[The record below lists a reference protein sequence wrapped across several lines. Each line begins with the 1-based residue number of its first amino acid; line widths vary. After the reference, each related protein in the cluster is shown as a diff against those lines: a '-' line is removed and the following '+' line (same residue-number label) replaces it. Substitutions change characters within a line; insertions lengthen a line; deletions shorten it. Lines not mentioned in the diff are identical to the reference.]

1 MKPKTQIQL
10 DIFQPQ
16 QGHEHCPLPSTRYQG
31 SKSKLVWWMWDILRE
46 RAFSTA
52 LDGFSG
58 TGVVS
63 YALKRLGKQVTCN
76 DYLKFNSYI
85 GHALIENSTETLT
98 DEEVAFVLRKDAE
111 YPYESFIAR
120 TFKEIYYTDEE
131 NQWLDVV
138 VQNIDRLPFPKR
150 TLAYHALFQA
160 CLVKRPFN
168 LFHRKNLYIRFADV
182 QRSFGNKSTW
192 DRPFVEHFT
201 SFVREINFLVCDN
214 RRINKA
220 LHTDILDIK
229 GSFDL
234 VYLDPPYISAKNI
247 TVDYRDFYHFFE
259 GIVNYQNWHSMIDY
273 RSKHLRLIPTANP
286 WNDKD
291 RTRAAFRNT
300 FDRFRDSVIAVSY
313 RADGIPSIEEIQ
325 ADLGLF
331 KKRIRTFTSG
341 EYKYVLS
348 NSMGKEVLI
357 VAE

>member
-1 MKPKTQIQL
+1 MKPKTPIQL
-10 DIFQPQ
+10 DIFSLSRA
-16 QGHEHCPLPSTRYQG
+16 EERFPLPSTRYQG
-31 SKSKLVWWMWDILRE
+31 SKSKLVWWMWDILRDLE
-46 RAFSTA
+46 CSTV

-85 GHALIENSTETLT
+85 GHALIENSTQTLA
-98 DEEVAFVLRKDAE
+98 DEDVACVLRKDPE
-111 YPYESFIAR
+111 YPYESFITR
-120 TFKEIYYTDEE
+120 TFREIYYTDDE

-138 VQNIDRLPFPKR
+138 VQNIDRLPFTKR
-150 TLAYHALFQA
+150 TLAYYALFQA

-182 QRSFGNKSTW
+182 QRGFGNKSTW

-201 SFVREINFLVCDN
+201 NFVREINFLVFDN
-214 RRINKA
+214 GKTNKA
-220 LHTDILDIK
+220 LNTNVLDRQ

-234 VYLDPPYISAKNI
+234 VYLDPPYISSKNI

-259 GIVNYQNWHSMIDY
+259 GMVNYRNWPSMIDY

-286 WNDKD
+286 WNDKEL
-291 RTRAAFRNT
+291 TRAAFRNT
-300 FDRFRDSVIAVSY
+300 FDRFRDSMIAVSY
-313 RADGIPSIEEIQ
+313 RADGIPSIVEIQ

-348 NSMGKEVLI
+348 HSMGKEVLI